1 MLLFTTLGGNVR
13 EPLDVDIH
21 TKRSLHFHPEWQTRR
36 MSRCLHRWFQGLPR
50 PMCRLCCR
58 VFIANVK
65 APTCSP
71 LHLYDYQR
79 SQFPLWVSFRDF
91 CSLCKHRSR
100 SCHALLPRVLSIFGI
115 TDARTPCYFCVKCR
129 ASFVIYLRHV
139 ISLRRRLSLLPN

>member
-79 SQFPLWVSFRDF
+79 SQFQSPPLAARYIYMTTSVRNSLYESAFVTFVRSVSIVRAVVMR
-91 CSLCKHRSR
+91 C
-100 SCHALLPRVLSIFGI
+100 
-115 TDARTPCYFCVKCR
+115 CR
-129 ASFVIYLRHV
+129 ACFQFLELQMPGRLVTFALNAVRH
-139 ISLRRRLSLLPN
+139 L